1 MLKQQWFKYQQ
12 QPKRQLR
19 LLLPLLVI
27 PLLGF
32 WLIQESTDSTR
43 SVIKQPQL
51 VLWAWERPE
60 DLSYIDPQKVG
71 VAYLAK
77 TVEVRKQGMH
87 VIPRKQPLS
96 LAKGTFII
104 PVVRIETEDADLND
118 PAIKQRLLS
127 ELISLATKQVRVI
140 QIDYD
145 AKASERSFYSS
156 LLNELRNTLPKEVSI
171 SITALG
177 SWCKEGAWLDS
188 LPVEEAVPML
198 FRMGPDGKEIKQFVE
213 RNNTFRSVKASASYG
228 ISLDEPIA
236 LPSTEKRIYLFNPK
250 CWTRTTVNEAVRRL
264 SNE

>member
-1 MLKQQWFKYQQ
+1 VEPVHSSGIA
-12 QPKRQLR
+12 PK
-19 LLLPLLVI
+19 
-27 PLLGF
+27 
-32 WLIQESTDSTR
+32 
-43 SVIKQPQL
+43 L

-60 DLSYIDPQKVG
+60 DLSYIDPEKVG

-77 TVEVRKQGMH
+77 TIEVREQGMR
-87 VIPRKQPLS
+87 VIPRRQPLS
-96 LAKGTFII
+96 LAKGTFVI
-104 PVVRIETEDADLND
+104 PVVRIETEHADLND
-118 PAIKQRLLS
+118 PTLKHRILS
-127 ELISLATKQVRVI
+127 ELTSLATKQVRVI

-156 LLNELRNTLPKEVSI
+156 LLNELRSALPKDISI

-177 SWCKEGAWLDS
+177 SWCREGSWLDS
-188 LPVEEAVPML
+188 LPVAEAVPML
-198 FRMGPDGKEIKQFVE
+198 FRMGPDGNELKQFVE

-228 ISLDEPIA
+228 ISLDEPVA